1 MRWMLVSLVWLCAA
15 TAAAQPQPPPNPLE
29 RGRYL
34 VEVTGHCANC
44 HASRGPD
51 GQPIAGHGLAGGWVM
66 QEGPLRAVVPNITP
80 DRETGIGTWTE
91 AQIIRAIREGKRP
104 DGSNIGW
111 PMPVDFYQRLS
122 DADVAAMAAYLRSV
136 LPVRNAVQGRSSYPF
151 PVPAHPVVAHVPPP
165 ADNPVARGAY
175 LAGPVAH
182 CLDCHS
188 GRGPDMR
195 LIPGREGAQGLS
207 FTGPWGTVVARNLTP
222 STTTGIGNWTL
233 AQFTRALREEI
244 GGDGRRLMPPMGRGR
259 VWAAMTDQD
268 IADLFAYFRSLPP
281 LD

>member
-1 MRWMLVSLVWLCAA
+1 MRRWVLACVFALFAGPAW
-15 TAAAQPQPPPNPLE
+15 AQPPSMVLE

-34 VEVTGHCANC
+34 VEIAGHCANC
-44 HASRGPD
+44 HASRAPD
-51 GQPIAGHGLAGGWVM
+51 GRPIAGRGLAGGWVM
-66 QEGPLRAVVPNITP
+66 QEGPMRAVVPNITP
-80 DRETGIGTWTE
+80 DRETGIGSWTE

-111 PMPVDFYQRLS
+111 PMPIEFYRGIS
-122 DADVAAMAAYLRSV
+122 DTDVAAMAAYLRSV
-136 LPVRNAVQGRSSYPF
+136 PPVRNAVQGRSSYPF
-151 PVPAHPVVAHVPPP
+151 PVPAHPAVASVPPP

-175 LAGPVAH
+175 LAGPIAH
-182 CLDCHS
+182 CLDCHA

-222 STTTGIGNWTL
+222 SAAGIGNWTL

-244 GGDGRRLMPPMGRGR
+244 GGDGRPLMPPMGRGR

>member
-1 MRWMLVSLVWLCAA
+1 MRLPVLWGLMALLCVPAW
-15 TAAAQPQPPPNPLE
+15 AQGPNAQLE

-34 VEVTGHCANC
+34 VEVVGHCGNC
-44 HASRGPD
+44 HASRAPD
-51 GQPIAGHGLAGGWVM
+51 GQPIAGRGLAGGWVM
-66 QEGPLRAVVPNITP
+66 QEGPMRAVVPNITP
-80 DRETGIGTWTE
+80 DRETGIGNWTQ
-91 AQIIRAIREGKRP
+91 AQIIAAIREGRRP
-104 DGSNIGW
+104 DGTPIGW
-111 PMPVDFYQRLS
+111 PMPIDFYAGIS

-136 LPVRNAVQGRSSYPF
+136 PPVRNAVAGRSSYPF
-151 PVPAHPVVAHVPPP
+151 PVPAHPAVASVPPP

-175 LAGPVAH
+175 LAGPIAH

-195 LIPGREGAQGLS
+195 IIPGREGAQGLS

-222 STTTGIGNWTL
+222 STSTGIGNWSL

-244 GGDGRRLMPPMGRGR
+244 GGDGRPLMPPMGRGR
-259 VWAAMTDQD
+259 VWAAMTDRD